1 MRHTPPNWCGVRGA
15 VPAAGMLGSNHKHVV
30 AKGINVKLF
39 SVSRK
44 KVTFC
49 AYTRSFISEQHQTKL
64 KMLC

>member
-1 MRHTPPNWCGVRGA
+1 MRHTPPNWRGVCGA
-15 VPAAGMLGSNHKHVV
+15 VPAAGMLERDHKRVV
-30 AKGINVKLF
+30 AKGISVKLF

-64 KMLC
+64 RMLC